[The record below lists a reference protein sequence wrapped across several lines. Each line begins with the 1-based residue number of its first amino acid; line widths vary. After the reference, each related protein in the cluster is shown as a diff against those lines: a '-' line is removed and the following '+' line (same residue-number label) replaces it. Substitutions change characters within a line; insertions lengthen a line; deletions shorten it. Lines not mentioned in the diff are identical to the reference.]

1 MSEKNEK
8 KKKKQLLKKFS
19 SEPEELNELVC
30 IHVLTPLL

>member
-1 MSEKNEK
+1 MSEKNE